1 MFVYLPHL
9 IQGDASKS
17 ESEVDIYARSLDDVS
32 GCKKDLSPSSGET
45 HIVLFTLFRAQQDF
59 LFCWPEDFFLALSTN
74 ELAPPNL
81 IVGWLVDLLID

>member
-45 HIVLFTLFRAQQDF
+45 HIVLFTLYIQGSTRFSF
-59 LFCWPEDFFLALSTN
+59 LLARRFFSCLVNKWIGPTQFN
-74 ELAPPNL
+74 R
-81 IVGWLVDLLID
+81 WLVDLL